1 VALIPNTFSP
11 GQTCTEAE
19 SPAIRMQELTLLYQY
34 SRDDTPVVIS
44 EQATLT
50 SLCIAD
56 LETVRPLP
64 CSQSL
69 D

>member
-1 VALIPNTFSP
+1 
-11 GQTCTEAE
+11 
-19 SPAIRMQELTLLYQY
+19 MQELTLLYQY